1 MLSDVEEGKNLM
13 LTRLT
18 PMAAVLH
25 RILQNTSN
33 NVRRSAP
40 LVYVVRR
47 NLTPKVLTKQ
57 CMK

>member
-1 MLSDVEEGKNLM
+1 MLSDTEEGKNLM

-18 PMAAVLH
+18 PVATVLH

-47 NLTPKVLTKQ
+47 KLALK
-57 CMK
+57 C